1 MNILVLSRSASL
13 YSTQSLVNACKKRNH
28 HVLTLDHQRLDLQ
41 VNEHK
46 LEAYYNGFLLQQID
60 CIIPRVGAT
69 STQFGAAVIRHFE
82 MAGVYTVV
90 HSDALLK
97 ARDKF
102 HCLQILSS
110 NNIPVPKTLMANLI
124 SLPKETIQTQF
135 TAPVVIKMKESTHG
149 LGVILS
155 ETHSNALATLEA
167 FHHMKQESLIQE
179 YIQEA
184 KGTDIRVFIVDD
196 QIAGAMRRE
205 AASGDFR
212 SNLHRGGKSFNV
224 TLTPEEENM
233 AKKAASLIGLKVAG
247 VDILRSKIGPLVLE
261 VNASPGLEGI
271 ETTTKIDISE
281 KIVQMIEKDV
291 NKNKAV

>member
-1 MNILVLSRSASL
+1 MNILVLSRSSGL
-13 YSTQSLVNACKKRNH
+13 YSTQSLVNACKKRHH
-28 HVLTLDHQRLDLQ
+28 HVLILDHQRFDLQ
-41 VNEHK
+41 VNDFK
-46 LEAYYNGFLLQQID
+46 LEAYYNGFLMQNID

-82 MAGVYTVV
+82 LAGVYTVV
-90 HSDALLK
+90 HSESLLK

-102 HCLQILSS
+102 HCLQILASHK
-110 NNIPVPKTLMANLI
+110 IPVPKTLMANLLI
-124 SLPKETIQTQF
+124 LPKETIQNQF
-135 TAPVVIKMKESTHG
+135 SAPVVIKMKESTHG

-155 ETHSNALATLEA
+155 ESHSNALATLEA

-184 KGTDIRVFIVDD
+184 KGTDIRIFIVDN

-205 AASGDFR
+205 AALGDFR

-224 TLTPEEENM
+224 TLTKEEADM
-233 AKKAASLIGLKVAG
+233 AIKAASIIGLKVAG
-247 VDILRSKIGPLVLE
+247 VDILRSKKGPLVLE

-271 ETTTKIDISE
+271 ETTTQIDISE

-291 NKNKAV
+291 LKNKSV